1 MVTVWHQNSLAL
13 DKEDDLQQ
21 NSKEYLQVFLV
32 FFMGLSILLIDN
44 AAMKDRKKERNK
56 ER

>member
-1 MVTVWHQNSLAL
+1 MMTVWHQNSLAL
-13 DKEDDLQQ
+13 DKGDELQQ
-21 NSKEYLQVFLV
+21 NNNEYLQVFLV
-32 FFMGLSILLIDN
+32 DN